1 MAIQKQSAMERIK
14 AAAAKAKAQ
23 VTAPSGSTADPRL
36 YKPAKNQSGA
46 NTIVLRLIPS
56 AHDETHI
63 LKYDMYSNYEG
74 GFNFMSPSK
83 DDKTLNN
90 LPAKEAWKAFRNGNR
105 DLMKK
110 LLPNQRFLTNVFIIK
125 DTVTPEN
132 NGKVFMLDFGRQ
144 LEDTINKVISG
155 ELGIDGNPFD
165 LLGDDGASLNLNWT
179 ITSPPNQKFPKYSF
193 TFTEDGGA
201 FGKRPDLEKIF
212 DSTHNLSAYV
222 DTNIE
227 KPTQELLNSYYNF
240 IMGETDAVVNTPV
253 TYGKP
258 AEAAK
263 PQQPATQPPVTQ
275 QAVAKNQTIDPESFD
290 FDDDIPF

>member
-1 MAIQKQSAMERIK
+1 MPTKSA
-14 AAAAKAKAQ
+14 
-23 VTAPSGSTADPRL
+23 SDPRL

-56 AHDETHI
+56 AQDETHI
-63 LKYDMYSNYEG
+63 LKYDMYSNFEG

-90 LPAKEAWKAFRNGNR
+90 LPAKEAWKAFRAG
-105 DLMKK
+105 DKELMKK
-110 LLPNQRFLTNVFIIK
+110 LLPKQRFLTNVFIIK

-179 ITSPPNQKFPKYSF
+179 ITSPPNQKFPKYNF

-212 DSTHNLSAYV
+212 DSTHNLSEYV
-222 DTNIE
+222 DTNLE
-227 KPTQELLNSYYNF
+227 KPTQELLNNYYNF
-240 IMGETDAVVNTPV
+240 IVGETAVETTKPV
-253 TYGKP
+253 SYGQYVEKP
-258 AEAAK
+258 K
-263 PQQPATQPPVTQ
+263 PSAPPVQ
-275 QAVAKNQTIDPESFD
+275 QDSTKNQTIDAETFD